1 MQNLMVKRKKEN
13 TNVTLKNL
21 KVIFFRKREEG
32 KEERSEK
39 AKSVRFEYD
48 RMIMVELQI
57 DLSLFKRSMSYRCIF
72 G

>member
-21 KVIFFRKREEG
+21 KVIFLEREKRGKRKEAKKR
-32 KEERSEK
+32 K
-39 AKSVRFEYD
+39 AFDSNT
-48 RMIMVELQI
+48 I
-57 DLSLFKRSMSYRCIF
+57 